1 MIILW
6 LIGNIVLIYFLFRK
20 VLPLSINEA
29 KWVLD
34 NNDTDKTFKKRAHFI
49 MEIIFAIT
57 LRATI
62 RIAILA
68 TINIALFFYIFVR
81 NA

>member
-6 LIGNIVLIYFLFRK
+6 LIGNTVLIYFLFRK

-34 NNDTDKTFKKRAHFI
+34 NNDNDKTFKKRAHFL
-49 MEIIFAIT
+49 MEIVFAVT

-62 RIAILA
+62 RIVILV
-68 TINIALFFYIFVR
+68 TTNIALIIYLFWDV
-81 NA
+81 

>member
-1 MIILW
+1 MVILW
-6 LIGNIVLIYFLFRK
+6 LIGNIILIYFLFRK

-29 KWVLD
+29 RWVLD

-68 TINIALFFYIFVR
+68 AINIALFFYIFVR

>member
-6 LIGNIVLIYFLFRK
+6 LIGNIVLIYFLFRR

-34 NNDTDKTFKKRAHFI
+34 NNETDNTFKKRAHFL
-49 MEIIFAIT
+49 MEIVFAIT

-68 TINIALFFYIFVR
+68 TINIALIIYLFLVV
-81 NA
+81 

>member
-1 MIILW
+1 MVILW

-20 VLPLSINEA
+20 VLPLSINKA
-29 KWVLD
+29 KWILD
-34 NNDTDKTFKKRAHFI
+34 NNDTDKTLKKRAHFL
-49 MEIIFAIT
+49 MEIVFAIT

-68 TINIALFFYIFVR
+68 TINIALIIYLFWDV
-81 NA
+81 

>member
-6 LIGNIVLIYFLFRK
+6 SIGNIVLIYFLFRK
-20 VLPLSINEA
+20 VLPISINEA

-34 NNDTDKTFKKRAHFI
+34 NNEADKTFKKRAHFL
-49 MEIIFAIT
+49 MEIVFAIA

-68 TINIALFFYIFVR
+68 TINIALFIYIYVK

>member
-34 NNDTDKTFKKRAHFI
+34 KNDTDKTFKKRAHFI

>member
-6 LIGNIVLIYFLFRK
+6 SVGNIVLIYFLFRK

-34 NNDTDKTFKKRAHFI
+34 NNETDKTFKKRAHFI

>member
-1 MIILW
+1 MVILW

-29 KWVLD
+29 KWILD
-34 NNDTDKTFKKRAHFI
+34 NNDTDKTLKKRAHFLI
-49 MEIIFAIT
+49 EIVFAIT

>member
-34 NNDTDKTFKKRAHFI
+34 NNDNDKTFKKRAHFI

>member
-20 VLPLSINEA
+20 VLPVSINEA

-34 NNDTDKTFKKRAHFI
+34 NNDNDKTFKKRAHFF